1 MDLGEFCIFARDFNI
16 KIPKHKIME
25 IFKKTSDFRRQP
37 LNFKQFCEAIDKI
50 GVAINQERM
59 DGLQKRIDEIE
70 KIEQEKA
77 DKAKK
82 TEAKI
87 DASNK
92 SAKDNKNTTKS
103 NGFTDAV
110 GIDNENKS
118 DKGSDIDD
126 KTEKKDD
133 SSNKD
138 ATTDKKDETL
148 VNLNIKQDGD
158 DSDKHDES

>member
-37 LNFKQFCEAIDKI
+37 LNLTQFRKAIDKI

-82 TEAKI
+82 TEAKM
-87 DASNK
+87 DTKNK

-103 NGFTDAV
+103 NGFTDAT
-110 GIDNENKS
+110 GIDNDKKS
-118 DKGSDIDD
+118 HKGPDIDEI
-126 KTEKKDD
+126 TEKNDD
-133 SSNKD
+133 FTNKD
-138 ATTDKKDETL
+138 ATTDKKDETV
-148 VNLNIKQDGD
+148 VNLNTKQDED

>member
-1 MDLGEFCIFARDFNI
+1 MDLGEFCIFARDFDI

-37 LNFKQFCEAIDKI
+37 LNLKQFCEAIDKI

-70 KIEQEKA
+70 KIQQEKA

-82 TEAKI
+82 IEARK
-87 DASNK
+87 DTSNK
-92 SAKDNKNTTKS
+92 SANDDKNMIKS

-110 GIDNENKS
+110 GIDKKS
-118 DKGSDIDD
+118 EKGPDINDT
-126 KTEKKDD
+126 TEQKDD

-138 ATTDKKDETL
+138 TTTDKKNETI
-148 VNLNIKQDGD
+148 VNLNTKQGED